1 MPDSLPSSRTGV
13 VIVGGGIGG
22 LALALA
28 LAARRVP
35 TVVIEQHPRLRPSA
49 AAVVLQPN
57 GLHALDALDV
67 LTPVLA
73 RGAALEHVRFL
84 TTEGTP
90 LLELE
95 YASLPAPHHH
105 AATVLPSELQEVLLA
120 RLGRH
125 PDAEVRWGTVFAG
138 LVGEGGSV
146 QGVRLQ
152 DGRAQSVLHADL
164 VVGADGTHSAVR
176 AGMGVPTNTLQY
188 PEVHF
193 QMVGGPVAGL
203 GPEWR
208 QYLGSG
214 WTLGIG
220 PLSAEQTAIVFALH
234 QRDAGRLRRLGF
246 EDFRTAVARSVPD
259 LAPAFAP
266 LTSWQEVVVTV
277 PERVDADPWVV
288 PGAVLMGDAAHALSP
303 HLRQGANL
311 ALVGAVTLAEVVAD
325 AREAQDFSS
334 RRLGAY
340 EHARRPQTALLQG
353 ESERTARTVLARNP
367 PARWLRRRSL
377 HALARDPAR
386 RLTLL
391 RVMAGLAETASAGD
405 RLRSLVRP

>member
-1 MPDSLPSSRTGV
+1 MPDPLPSSRTGV
-13 VIVGGGIGG
+13 VVIGGGIGG

-28 LAARRVP
+28 LAVRRVP
-35 TVVIEQHPRLRPSA
+35 VVVIEQQPRLRPSA
-49 AAVVLQPN
+49 AAVLLQPN
-57 GLHALDALDV
+57 GLQALEALDV
-67 LTPVLA
+67 LSPVLA
-73 RGAALEHVRFL
+73 RGAPLERVRLL
-84 TTEGTP
+84 TAGGVP

-95 YASLPAPHHH
+95 YASLPVPHQH
-105 AATVLPSELQEVLLA
+105 AVAVLPSELQEVLLA
-120 RLGRH
+120 RLARH
-125 PDAEVRWGTVFAG
+125 PDAEVRWGTVFAS
-138 LVGEGGSV
+138 LAGEGGHV

-152 DGRAQSVLHADL
+152 DGRASSWLQADL
-164 VVGADGTHSAVR
+164 VVGADGAHSAVR
-176 AGMGVPTNTLQY
+176 VGMGVPTNTLQY

-234 QRDAGRLRRLGF
+234 QRDAGRVRRLSFEGF
-246 EDFRTAVARSVPD
+246 RAAVSRSVPD
-259 LAPAFAP
+259 LAPALAS

-288 PGAVLMGDAAHALSP
+288 PGAALMGDAAHALSP

-311 ALVGAVTLAEVVAD
+311 ALVGAVTLAKVVAD
-325 AREAQDFSS
+325 ARAAQDFSS

-340 EHARRPQTALLQG
+340 EHAHRPRTALLQG
-353 ESERTARTVLARNP
+353 ESERTARTVLARNVL
-367 PARWLRRRSL
+367 ARWWRRRSL

-386 RLTLL
+386 RLALL